1 MGTFSRISNVVR
13 AEVNEV
19 LNQVEDPKKMVRQM
33 IRDMEDALDDAVDAV
48 GHAIANEKLLE
59 RRIAQKQADSAL
71 WTRKA
76 EDAMDAGAEELAR
89 KALFQ
94 KVAVDE
100 AVNTL
105 QKAREE
111 AEEVTAMLK
120 QRLAELKAKLASAR
134 ARQST
139 LAIRRQV
146 VQEMRQ
152 DARVTAYDEFVQDVA
167 REEATAEIYAEMMGG
182 DDAQLQEEFDKL
194 ERKQRVEAEMQA
206 LKEKI
211 KQSADQNN
219 ESEQE
224 K

>member
-1 MGTFSRISNVVR
+1 MGAFSRISNVVR
-13 AEVNEV
+13 AEVDDV
-19 LNQVEDPKKMVRQM
+19 LNKIEDPKKMMRQM
-33 IRDMEDALDDAVDAV
+33 VLDMEDALDDAVVAV
-48 GHAIANEKLLE
+48 AQAMANEKLLA
-59 RRIAQKQADSAL
+59 RRIAQKREESAL
-71 WTRKA
+71 WARKA
-76 EDAMDAGAEELAR
+76 ADVMDAGEEELAR

-94 KVAVDE
+94 KVVVDE

-111 AEEVTAMLK
+111 AEEVTATLK
-120 QRLAELKAKLASAR
+120 QRLAELKAKLTSAR

-146 VQEMRQ
+146 VQELRQ
-152 DARVTAYDEFVQDVA
+152 DARVEAYDRFVRDVA
-167 REEATAEIYAEMMGG
+167 REEAVAEVYAEMA
-182 DDAQLQEEFDKL
+182 DDAQLEEEFDQL
-194 ERKQRVEAEMQA
+194 ERKQRVEAEIQV

-219 ESEQE
+219 GSEQE

>member
-13 AEVNEV
+13 AEVDDA
-19 LNQVEDPKKMVRQM
+19 LNKMEDPKKMVRQM
-33 IRDMEDALDDAVDAV
+33 VRDMEDALDDAVVAV
-48 GHAIANEKLLE
+48 AQAMANEKLLA
-59 RRIAQKQADSAL
+59 RRIAQKREESAL
-71 WTRKA
+71 WARKA
-76 EDAMDAGAEELAR
+76 EDTMDAGEEELAR

-105 QKAREE
+105 QKARDE
-111 AEEVTAMLK
+111 AEEVTATLK
-120 QRLAELKAKLASAR
+120 QRLSELKAKLASAR

-152 DARVTAYDEFVQDVA
+152 DARVEAYDRFVRDVA
-167 REEATAEIYAEMMGG
+167 REEATAEIYAEMA
-182 DDAQLQEEFDKL
+182 DDVQLQEEFDQL
-194 ERKQRVEAEMQA
+194 ERKQRVKAEMQT

-211 KQSADQNN
+211 KQSADQDD
-219 ESEQE
+219 ESAEE

>member
-13 AEVNEV
+13 AEVDEV
-19 LNQVEDPKKMVRQM
+19 LNNLEDPKKMVRQM
-33 IRDMEDALDDAVDAV
+33 ILDMETALDDAVIAV
-48 GHAIANEKLLE
+48 AQAMANEKLLA
-59 RRIAQKQADSAL
+59 RRIAQKQEDSAL

-76 EDAMDAGAEELAR
+76 EDTMAAGEEELAR
-89 KALFQ
+89 KALVQ
-94 KVAVDE
+94 KLAVDE
-100 AVNTL
+100 AINTL

-139 LAIRRQV
+139 LAIRRRV

-152 DARVTAYDEFVQDVA
+152 DARVTAYDEFVRDVA
-167 REEATAEIYAEMMGG
+167 REEATAEIYAEMV
-182 DDAQLQEEFDKL
+182 DDAQLKEEFDQL
-194 ERKQRVEAEMQA
+194 ELKQRVEAEIQV
-206 LKEKI
+206 LKEKV
-211 KQSADQNN
+211 KQSARQNN
-219 ESEQE
+219 ESEEE

>member
-1 MGTFSRISNVVR
+1 
-13 AEVNEV
+13 
-19 LNQVEDPKKMVRQM
+19 MVRQM
-33 IRDMEDALDDAVDAV
+33 IRDMEDALDDAVVAV
-48 GHAIANEKLLE
+48 AQAMANEKLLA
-59 RRIAQKQADSAL
+59 RRIAEKREESAL

-76 EDAMDAGAEELAR
+76 EAAMDAGEEELAR

-152 DARVTAYDEFVQDVA
+152 DARVEAYDRFVQDVA
-167 REEATAEIYAEMMGG
+167 REEATAEIYAEMMGS
-182 DDAQLQEEFDKL
+182 DDAQLQEEFDQL
-194 ERKQRVEAEMQA
+194 ERKQRVEAEIQA
-206 LKEKI
+206 LKAKV
-211 KQSADQNN
+211 KQSARQND
-219 ESEQE
+219 ESEEE

>member
-13 AEVNEV
+13 AEVDEV

-33 IRDMEDALDDAVDAV
+33 IRDMEDALDDAVVAV
-48 GHAIANEKLLE
+48 AQAMANEKLLA
-59 RRIAQKQADSAL
+59 RRIAEKREESAL

-76 EDAMDAGAEELAR
+76 EAAMDAGEEELAR

-100 AVNTL
+100 AANTL

-120 QRLAELKAKLASAR
+120 QRLAELTAKLASAR

-146 VQEMRQ
+146 VQELRQ
-152 DARVTAYDEFVQDVA
+152 DARVEAYDRFVRDVA
-167 REEATAEIYAEMMGG
+167 CEEATAEIYAEMMGS
-182 DDAQLQEEFDKL
+182 DDAQLQAEFDQL
-194 ERKQRVEAEMQA
+194 ERKQRVEAEIQA
-206 LKEKI
+206 LKEKV
-211 KQSADQNN
+211 KQSARQND
-219 ESEQE
+219 ESEEE

>member
-1 MGTFSRISNVVR
+1 MSTFSRISNVVR
-13 AEVNEV
+13 AEVDDA
-19 LNQVEDPKKMVRQM
+19 LNKMEDPKKMVRQM
-33 IRDMEDALDDAVDAV
+33 VRDMEDALDDAVVAV
-48 GHAIANEKLLE
+48 AQAMANEKLLA
-59 RRIAQKQADSAL
+59 RRIAQKREESAL
-71 WTRKA
+71 WARKA
-76 EDAMDAGAEELAR
+76 EDTMDAGEEELAR

-105 QKAREE
+105 QKARDE
-111 AEEVTAMLK
+111 AEEVTATLK
-120 QRLAELKAKLASAR
+120 QRLSELKAKLASAR

-152 DARVTAYDEFVQDVA
+152 DARVEAYDRFVRDVA
-167 REEATAEIYAEMMGG
+167 REEATAEIYAEMA
-182 DDAQLQEEFDKL
+182 DDVQLQEEFDQL
-194 ERKQRVEAEMQA
+194 ERKQRVKAEMQT

-211 KQSADQNN
+211 KQSADQDD
-219 ESEQE
+219 ESAEE

>member
-13 AEVNEV
+13 AEVDEV
-19 LNQVEDPKKMVRQM
+19 LNKLEDPKKMVRQM
-33 IRDMEDALDDAVDAV
+33 VLDMEAALDDAVIAV
-48 GHAIANEKLLE
+48 GQAMANEKLLS
-59 RRIAQKQADSAL
+59 RRIVQKQTDSAL
-71 WTRKA
+71 WARKA
-76 EDAMDAGAEELAR
+76 EDTMDAGEEELAR

-111 AEEVTAMLK
+111 AEAVTATLK
-120 QRLAELKAKLASAR
+120 QRLAEMKAKLASAR

-139 LAIRRQV
+139 LAIRKQVV

-152 DARVTAYDEFVQDVA
+152 DARVAAYDKFVRDVA
-167 REEATAEIYAEMMGG
+167 REEATAEIYAEMV
-182 DDAQLQEEFDKL
+182 DEAQLQEEFDQM
-194 ERKQRVEAEMQA
+194 ERKQRVEAEIQA
-206 LKEKI
+206 LKEKV
-211 KQSADQNN
+211 KQSARQNN

>member
-13 AEVNEV
+13 AEVDDV
-19 LNQVEDPKKMVRQM
+19 LNKIEDPKKMVRQM
-33 IRDMEDALDDAVDAV
+33 VLDMEDALDDAVVAV
-48 GHAIANEKLLE
+48 AQAMASEKLLA
-59 RRIAQKQADSAL
+59 RRIAQKREESAL

-76 EDAMDAGAEELAR
+76 EDAMDAGEEELAR

-94 KVAVDE
+94 KVVVDE

-105 QKAREE
+105 QKARGE
-111 AEEVTAMLK
+111 AEEVTATLK

-134 ARQST
+134 AQQST
-139 LAIRRQV
+139 LAIRKQVV

-152 DARVTAYDEFVQDVA
+152 DARVEAYDRFVRDVA
-167 REEATAEIYAEMMGG
+167 REEATAEIYAEMAG
-182 DDAQLQEEFDKL
+182 DAQLQEEFEQL
-194 ERKQRVEAEMQA
+194 ERKQQVEAEMQV

-211 KQSADQNN
+211 KQSADQDDK
-219 ESEQE
+219 SEEE

>member
-1 MGTFSRISNVVR
+1 MSTFSRISNVVR
-13 AEVNEV
+13 AEVDDA
-19 LNQVEDPKKMVRQM
+19 LNKMEDPKKMVRQM
-33 IRDMEDALDDAVDAV
+33 VRDMEDALDDAVVAV
-48 GHAIANEKLLE
+48 AQAMANEKLLA
-59 RRIAQKQADSAL
+59 RRIAQKREESAL
-71 WTRKA
+71 WARKA
-76 EDAMDAGAEELAR
+76 EDTMDAGEEELAR

-105 QKAREE
+105 QKARDE
-111 AEEVTAMLK
+111 AEEVTATLK
-120 QRLAELKAKLASAR
+120 QRLSELKAKLASAR

-152 DARVTAYDEFVQDVA
+152 DARVEAYDRFVRDVA
-167 REEATAEIYAEMMGG
+167 REEATAEIYAEMA
-182 DDAQLQEEFDKL
+182 DDAQLQEEFDQL
-194 ERKQRVEAEMQA
+194 ERKQRVKAEMQT

-211 KQSADQNN
+211 KQSADQDD
-219 ESEQE
+219 ESVEE

>member
-13 AEVNEV
+13 AEVDDV
-19 LNQVEDPKKMVRQM
+19 LNKIEDPKKMVRQM
-33 IRDMEDALDDAVDAV
+33 VRDMEDALDDAVVAV
-48 GHAIANEKLLE
+48 AQAMANEKLLA
-59 RRIAQKQADSAL
+59 RRIVQKQEDSAF
-71 WTRKA
+71 WARKA
-76 EDAMDAGAEELAR
+76 EDAMAVGEEELAR
-89 KALFQ
+89 KALVQ

-111 AEEVTAMLK
+111 AEEVTATLK

-146 VQEMRQ
+146 VQEVRQ
-152 DARVTAYDEFVQDVA
+152 DARVEAYDRFVRDVA
-167 REEATAEIYAEMMGG
+167 REEATAEVYAEMV
-182 DDAQLQEEFDKL
+182 DDAQLEEEFDQL
-194 ERKQRVEAEMQA
+194 ERKQRVEAEMQV

-211 KQSADQNN
+211 KQSADQNSG
-219 ESEQE
+219 SEQE

>member
-13 AEVNEV
+13 AEVDDV
-19 LNQVEDPKKMVRQM
+19 LNKIEDPKKMVRQM
-33 IRDMEDALDDAVDAV
+33 VRDMEDALDDAVVAV
-48 GHAIANEKLLE
+48 AQAMANEKLLA
-59 RRIAQKQADSAL
+59 RRIVQKQEDSAF
-71 WTRKA
+71 WARKA
-76 EDAMDAGAEELAR
+76 EDAMAVGEEELAR
-89 KALFQ
+89 KALVQ

-111 AEEVTAMLK
+111 AEEVTATLK
-120 QRLAELKAKLASAR
+120 LRLTELKAKLASAR

-146 VQEMRQ
+146 VVQEMRQ
-152 DARVTAYDEFVQDVA
+152 DARVEAYDRFVRDVA
-167 REEATAEIYAEMMGG
+167 REEATAEIYAEMAG
-182 DDAQLQEEFDKL
+182 DAQLEEEFDQL
-194 ERKQRVEAEMQA
+194 ERKQRVEAEMQV

-219 ESEQE
+219 GSEQE

>member
-13 AEVNEV
+13 AEVDDA
-19 LNQVEDPKKMVRQM
+19 LNKMEDPKKMVRQM
-33 IRDMEDALDDAVDAV
+33 VRDMEDALDDAVVAV
-48 GHAIANEKLLE
+48 AQAMANEKLLA
-59 RRIAQKQADSAL
+59 RRIAQKREESAL
-71 WTRKA
+71 WARKA
-76 EDAMDAGAEELAR
+76 EDTMDAGEEELAR

-105 QKAREE
+105 QKARDE
-111 AEEVTAMLK
+111 AEEVTATLK
-120 QRLAELKAKLASAR
+120 QRLSELKAKLASAR

-152 DARVTAYDEFVQDVA
+152 DARVEAYDRFVRDVA
-167 REEATAEIYAEMMGG
+167 REEATAEIYAEMA
-182 DDAQLQEEFDKL
+182 DDAQLQEEFDQL
-194 ERKQRVEAEMQA
+194 ERKQRVKAEMQT

-211 KQSADQNN
+211 KQSADQDD
-219 ESEQE
+219 ESAEE

>member
-13 AEVNEV
+13 AEVDDV
-19 LNQVEDPKKMVRQM
+19 LNKIEDPKKMVRQM
-33 IRDMEDALDDAVDAV
+33 VLDMEDALDDAVVAV
-48 GHAIANEKLLE
+48 AQAMASEKLLA
-59 RRIAQKQADSAL
+59 RRIAQKREESAL
-71 WTRKA
+71 WARKA
-76 EDAMDAGAEELAR
+76 EDAMDAGEEELAR

-105 QKAREE
+105 QKARDE

-134 ARQST
+134 AQQST
-139 LAIRRQV
+139 LAIRKQMV

-152 DARVTAYDEFVQDVA
+152 DARVEAYDRFVRDVA
-167 REEATAEIYAEMMGG
+167 REEATAEIYAEMA
-182 DDAQLQEEFDKL
+182 DDAQLEEEFEQL
-194 ERKQRVEAEMQA
+194 ERKQQVEAEMQV

-211 KQSADQNN
+211 KQSADQND
-219 ESEQE
+219 ESEKE

>member
-1 MGTFSRISNVVR
+1 MGTFSRISHVVR
-13 AEVNEV
+13 AEVDDV
-19 LNQVEDPKKMVRQM
+19 LNKIEDPKKMVRQM
-33 IRDMEDALDDAVDAV
+33 VLDMENALDDAVVAV
-48 GHAIANEKLLE
+48 AQAMASEKLLA
-59 RRIAQKQADSAL
+59 RRIAQKREESAL
-71 WTRKA
+71 WARKA
-76 EDAMDAGAEELAR
+76 EDAMDVGEEELAR

-111 AEEVTAMLK
+111 AEEVTATLK

-134 ARQST
+134 AQQST
-139 LAIRRQV
+139 LAIRKQVV

-152 DARVTAYDEFVQDVA
+152 DARVEAYDRFVRDVA
-167 REEATAEIYAEMMGG
+167 REEATAEIYAEMAG
-182 DDAQLQEEFDKL
+182 DAQLQEEFDQL
-194 ERKQRVEAEMQA
+194 ERKQRVKAEMQA

-211 KQSADQNN
+211 KQSADQDD
-219 ESEQE
+219 ESEEE

>member
-13 AEVNEV
+13 AEVDEV
-19 LNQVEDPKKMVRQM
+19 LNKLEDPKKMVRQM
-33 IRDMEDALDDAVDAV
+33 VLDMEAALDDAVIAV
-48 GHAIANEKLLE
+48 GQAMANEKLLS
-59 RRIAQKQADSAL
+59 RRIVQKQTDSAL
-71 WTRKA
+71 WARKA
-76 EDAMDAGAEELAR
+76 EDAMDAGEEELAR

-111 AEEVTAMLK
+111 AEEVTATLK
-120 QRLAELKAKLASAR
+120 QRLAEMKAKLASAR

-139 LAIRRQV
+139 LAIRKQVV

-152 DARVTAYDEFVQDVA
+152 DARVAAYDKFVRDVA
-167 REEATAEIYAEMMGG
+167 REEATAEIYAEMV
-182 DDAQLQEEFDKL
+182 DEAQLQEEFDQL
-194 ERKQRVEAEMQA
+194 ERKQRVEAEIQV
-206 LKEKI
+206 LKEKV
-211 KQSADQNN
+211 KQNAGQNN

>member
-13 AEVNEV
+13 AEVDEV
-19 LNQVEDPKKMVRQM
+19 LNKLEDPKKMVRQM
-33 IRDMEDALDDAVDAV
+33 VLDMEAALDDAVIAV
-48 GHAIANEKLLE
+48 AQAMANEKLLS
-59 RRIAQKQADSAL
+59 RRIVQKQTDSAL
-71 WTRKA
+71 WARKA
-76 EDAMDAGAEELAR
+76 GDAMDAGEEELAR

-111 AEEVTAMLK
+111 AEAVTATLK
-120 QRLAELKAKLASAR
+120 QRLAEMKAKLASAR

-139 LAIRRQV
+139 LAIRKQVV

-152 DARVTAYDEFVQDVA
+152 DARVAAYDEFVRDVA
-167 REEATAEIYAEMMGG
+167 REEATAEVYAEMV
-182 DDAQLQEEFDKL
+182 DEAQLQEEFDQL
-194 ERKQRVEAEMQA
+194 ERKQRVEAEIQA
-206 LKEKI
+206 LKEKV
-211 KQSADQNN
+211 KQSTRQNN

>member
-13 AEVNEV
+13 AEVDDV
-19 LNQVEDPKKMVRQM
+19 LNKIEDPRKMVRQM
-33 IRDMEDALDDAVDAV
+33 VRDMEDALDDAVVAV
-48 GHAIANEKLLE
+48 AQAMASEKLLA
-59 RRIAQKQADSAL
+59 RRIAQKREESAL
-71 WTRKA
+71 WARKA
-76 EDAMDAGAEELAR
+76 EVAVDVGEEELAR

-94 KVAVDE
+94 KVVVDE

-111 AEEVTAMLK
+111 AEEVTATLK

-146 VQEMRQ
+146 VVQEMRQ
-152 DARVTAYDEFVQDVA
+152 DARVEAYDRFVRDVA
-167 REEATAEIYAEMMGG
+167 REEATAEIYAEMAG
-182 DDAQLQEEFDKL
+182 DAQLEEEFDQL
-194 ERKQRVEAEMQA
+194 ERKQRVEAEMQV

-211 KQSADQNN
+211 KQSAEQNS
-219 ESEQE
+219 ESEE
-224 K
+224 GK

>member
-13 AEVNEV
+13 AEVDEV
-19 LNQVEDPKKMVRQM
+19 LNKLEDPKKMVRQM
-33 IRDMEDALDDAVDAV
+33 VLDMEAALDDAVIAV
-48 GHAIANEKLLE
+48 GQAMANEKLLS
-59 RRIAQKQADSAL
+59 RRIVQKQTDSAL
-71 WTRKA
+71 WARKA
-76 EDAMDAGAEELAR
+76 EDTMDAGEEELAR

-100 AVNTL
+100 AINTL

-111 AEEVTAMLK
+111 AEAVTATLK
-120 QRLAELKAKLASAR
+120 QRLAEMKAKLASAR

-139 LAIRRQV
+139 LAIRKQVV

-152 DARVTAYDEFVQDVA
+152 DARVAAYDKFVRDVA
-167 REEATAEIYAEMMGG
+167 REEATAEIYAEMV
-182 DDAQLQEEFDKL
+182 DEAQLQEEFDQL
-194 ERKQRVEAEMQA
+194 ERKQRVEAEIQV
-206 LKEKI
+206 LKEKV
-211 KQSADQNN
+211 KQSARQND

>member
-13 AEVNEV
+13 AEVDDV
-19 LNQVEDPKKMVRQM
+19 LNKIEDPKKMVRQM
-33 IRDMEDALDDAVDAV
+33 VLDMEDALDDAVVAV
-48 GHAIANEKLLE
+48 AQAMANEKLLA
-59 RRIAQKQADSAL
+59 RRIAQKREESAL
-71 WTRKA
+71 WARKA
-76 EDAMDAGAEELAR
+76 ADVMDAGEEELAR

-105 QKAREE
+105 QKARGE
-111 AEEVTAMLK
+111 AEEVTATLK

-139 LAIRRQV
+139 LAIRKQVV

-152 DARVTAYDEFVQDVA
+152 DARVEAYDRFVRDVA
-167 REEATAEIYAEMMGG
+167 REEATAEIYAEMAG
-182 DDAQLQEEFDKL
+182 DAQLEEEFDQL
-194 ERKQRVEAEMQA
+194 ERKQRVEAEMQV

-211 KQSADQNN
+211 KQSAEQNS
-219 ESEQE
+219 ESEEE